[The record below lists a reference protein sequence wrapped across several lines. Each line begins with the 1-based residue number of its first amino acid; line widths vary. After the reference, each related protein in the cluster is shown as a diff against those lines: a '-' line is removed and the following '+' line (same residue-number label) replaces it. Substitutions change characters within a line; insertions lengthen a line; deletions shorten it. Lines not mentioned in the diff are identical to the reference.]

1 MESIIILVGFLGA
14 GKTTL
19 LRRLIETLATES
31 RPPYVILNDYLN
43 ADLDAQR
50 LAADGLAGP
59 VNALTGSC
67 ICCDGIGELRS
78 AVNAIP
84 ERDRGITLIE
94 ANGTT
99 DAAMLMGFLGVGLDE
114 RFLPPVQV
122 SVVDVRNWQ
131 QRGIHNELEAEQ
143 VKVASVVLLTHL
155 DGVAAERIAEV
166 KDSVRTLNP
175 LAPIESHAELGTVLS
190 PSLKPVAGA
199 GSTLEHEKT
208 HWSSCSVDLP
218 DLPDAACIG
227 AICNAL
233 PSTVLRIKGCTR
245 VGNDEG
251 YTYFERCPDGQVYLR
266 PYRGSP
272 VTGAKLLAVGPGSDP
287 QLLRDAVAAGLGA
300 VARH

>member
-122 SVVDVRNWQ
+122 SLVDVRNWQ

-143 VKVASVVLLTHL
+143 V
-155 DGVAAERIAEV
+155 R
-166 KDSVRTLNP
+166 R
-175 LAPIESHAELGTVLS
+175 
-190 PSLKPVAGA
+190 
-199 GSTLEHEKT
+199 
-208 HWSSCSVDLP
+208 
-218 DLPDAACIG
+218 
-227 AICNAL
+227 
-233 PSTVLRIKGCTR
+233 
-245 VGNDEG
+245 
-251 YTYFERCPDGQVYLR
+251 
-266 PYRGSP
+266 
-272 VTGAKLLAVGPGSDP
+272 
-287 QLLRDAVAAGLGA
+287 
-300 VARH
+300 